1 MGWGEGLLLGRIWV
15 GIGIGRNNV
24 VEFVGAPFFSLGVKG
39 QLGTFFSLV
48 CVWIDCPGYI
58 RDFRLVGSLLTG

>member
-48 CVWIDCPGYI
+48 CVFGLIVRVISEIFVWWA
-58 RDFRLVGSLLTG
+58 LS